1 MSGLAETIAAVL
13 RDYCAV
19 RQITPQVAI
28 AETVAGAALIIAF
41 AATTTLALI
50 GAGL

>member
-1 MSGLAETIAAVL
+1 MSRLARTIAAVL

-19 RQITPQVAI
+19 RRITPQAAL
-28 AETVAGAALIIAF
+28 AEMVAGVALIIAF